1 MAPAPT
7 DEEAPE
13 DPFEIAADPLVLP
26 PVSFELPAESLT
38 LLELPATSLL
48 EAVLEDPL
56 VLALVVVELLLV
68 DAVDDDTSEEAAA
81 DETLGTLMM
90 AK

>member
-1 MAPAPT
+1 MAPVTT

-13 DPFEIAADPLVLP
+13 DPFEITADPLVLP
-26 PVSFELPAESLT
+26 PVSFTLPAESLM
-38 LLELPATSLL
+38 LLELPPTCLL
-48 EAVLEDPL
+48 EALLEDP
-56 VLALVVVELLLV
+56 LALVVVVLLLADV
-68 DAVDDDTSEEAAA
+68 DTSDEAMA